1 MDCSIQRKLDQPP
14 PIRDS
19 PLSSGVPTN
28 VVVCW
33 TWFGW
38 NTLAVPRTPPMVIG
52 EVAVI
57 TRLVCA
63 SVAVTE
69 PSRSEHAALAADVSA
84 CAAR

>member
-1 MDCSIQRKLDQPP
+1 VQGSVGL
-14 PIRDS
+14 
-19 PLSSGVPTN
+19 
-28 VVVCW
+28 
-33 TWFGW
+33 
-38 NTLAVPRTPPMVIG
+38 LAAERGPARFAG

-63 SVAVTE
+63 PLAVTE